1 MINSSDEDEDELDEL
16 ELEEDEEDEDGSSSP
31 PSSAVVVPTS
41 SGPMMSAN
49 ISAGKGGLL
58 VFGTS
63 VGTPVTAGA
72 GLC

>member
-16 ELEEDEEDEDGSSSP
+16 ELEEDDEDEERSPSGP
-31 PSSAVVVPTS
+31 PSAATS

-49 ISAGKGGLL
+49 ISDGNCVLL
-58 VFGTS
+58 VLGTS
-63 VGTPVTAGA
+63 VGIPFTAGA